1 MVTFLNEE
9 SIFMCLSVFH
19 PALSGIIVSLL
30 LGENFLDSNKS
41 STSLFW
47 YSSCSKVKILWEKFN
62 TSIAYNML
70 SFSSVAVIL
79 ATIFTHIL
87 LIKRQRQL
95 KKQLA
100 ASTMVV
106 TYNKD
111 GTSIS
116 KRAEVKFISKTLFKH
131 ERTVITPKAS
141 QVSFLMRLLGIPLES
156 ILFYS
161 VGSSRLPPGAQIF
174 LFTLFSQVLLLTNV
188 VETICSP
195 KLRNSFIDYFQT
207 DRYAGYDV
215 TGV

>member
-1 MVTFLNEE
+1 
-9 SIFMCLSVFH
+9 
-19 PALSGIIVSLL
+19 
-30 LGENFLDSNKS
+30 
-41 STSLFW
+41 
-47 YSSCSKVKILWEKFN
+47 
-62 TSIAYNML
+62 ML
-70 SFSSVAVIL
+70 SFSSVSVIL

-87 LIKRQRQL
+87 LIKRQRQQ

-141 QVSFLMRLLGIPLES
+141 QVSFLIRLLGIPLES

-174 LFTLFSQVLLLTNV
+174 LFTLFSQVLLMTNV
-188 VETICSP
+188 IETICSP